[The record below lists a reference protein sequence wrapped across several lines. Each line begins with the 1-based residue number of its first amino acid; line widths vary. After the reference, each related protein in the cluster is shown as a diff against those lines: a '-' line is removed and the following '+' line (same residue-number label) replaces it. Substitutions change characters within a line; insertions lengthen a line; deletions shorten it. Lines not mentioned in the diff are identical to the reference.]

1 MKIQTQK
8 HYDVINIEDINE
20 DYLVVAV
27 INGNPTILSKGWGQ
41 DETQLRFKQINKS
54 FTEGNGWVFS
64 NEEDTIQ
71 KMISYL
77 DDGFKGTYKIEAFH
91 QRNWKDALQW
101 LINNA
106 E

>member
-8 HYDVINIEDINE
+8 QNDVININDITRE
-20 DYLVVAV
+20 YLVVAV

-41 DETQLRFKQINKS
+41 DITQLRFKQINES

-64 NEEDTIQ
+64 SEANTIQ
-71 KMISYL
+71 KMIEMAIQEPNL
-77 DDGFKGTYKIEAFH
+77 KIEAFH
-91 QRNWKDALQW
+91 QRNWKEALQW
-101 LINNA
+101 LIDNA